1 MKYRKSDNLA
11 IAAVLLFILA
21 IIIGPKTQTFMT
33 ILGVLA
39 LAAIL
44 LTVLLK
50 LFYFFGTF
58 AGGHILV
65 PAEYF
70 QRLKPDGIFPV
81 IYKWHYD
88 FFHTHR
94 HLTRRVDFE
103 RHRNRVL
110 VTDDFRIKHPCTG
123 IQGAAYKR

>member
-21 IIIGPKTQTFMT
+21 IIIGPKTQTYMT

-50 LFYFFGTF
+50 LFYFGRDKY
-58 AGGHILV
+58 V
-65 PAEYF
+65 PSRKRPKEK
-70 QRLKPDGIFPV
+70 KPLYLEDVQPLSAPASAS
-81 IYKWHYD
+81 D
-88 FFHTHR
+88 PDDPQPTHSESS
-94 HLTRRVDFE
+94 H
-103 RHRNRVL
+103 
-110 VTDDFRIKHPCTG
+110 FR
-123 IQGAAYKR
+123 A

>member
-50 LFYFFGTF
+50 LFYFGRDKY
-58 AGGHILV
+58 V
-65 PAEYF
+65 PSRKRPKEK
-70 QRLKPDGIFPV
+70 KPLYLEDVQPLSAPASASDPDDPQPSHGEDVGSEF
-81 IYKWHYD
+81 
-88 FFHTHR
+88 T
-94 HLTRRVDFE
+94 
-103 RHRNRVL
+103 
-110 VTDDFRIKHPCTG
+110 DFR
-123 IQGAAYKR
+123 A

>member
-50 LFYFFGTF
+50 LFYFGRDKY
-58 AGGHILV
+58 V
-65 PAEYF
+65 PSRKRPKEKKSLYLEDVQPLSAPASASDPTDP
-70 QRLKPDGIFPV
+70 QP
-81 IYKWHYD
+81 
-88 FFHTHR
+88 THSESS
-94 HLTRRVDFE
+94 H
-103 RHRNRVL
+103 
-110 VTDDFRIKHPCTG
+110 FR
-123 IQGAAYKR
+123 A

>member
-50 LFYFFGTF
+50 LFYFGRDKY
-58 AGGHILV
+58 V
-65 PAEYF
+65 PSRKRPKEK
-70 QRLKPDGIFPV
+70 KPLYLEDVQPLSAPASASDPDDPQPSLGEDV
-81 IYKWHYD
+81 GSES
-88 FFHTHR
+88 T
-94 HLTRRVDFE
+94 
-103 RHRNRVL
+103 
-110 VTDDFRIKHPCTG
+110 DFR
-123 IQGAAYKR
+123 A

>member
-11 IAAVLLFILA
+11 IATVLLFILA

-50 LFYFFGTF
+50 LFYFGRDKY
-58 AGGHILV
+58 V
-65 PAEYF
+65 PSRKRPKEK
-70 QRLKPDGIFPV
+70 KPLYLEDVQPLSAPEQASEPQKI
-81 IYKWHYD
+81 D
-88 FFHTHR
+88 
-94 HLTRRVDFE
+94 L
-103 RHRNRVL
+103 
-110 VTDDFRIKHPCTG
+110 
-123 IQGAAYKR
+123 

>member
-50 LFYFFGTF
+50 LFYFGRDKY
-58 AGGHILV
+58 V
-65 PAEYF
+65 PSRKRPKEK
-70 QRLKPDGIFPV
+70 KPLYLEDVQPLSAPASASDPDDPQPSHGEDV
-81 IYKWHYD
+81 GSES
-88 FFHTHR
+88 T
-94 HLTRRVDFE
+94 
-103 RHRNRVL
+103 
-110 VTDDFRIKHPCTG
+110 DFR
-123 IQGAAYKR
+123 A

>member
-33 ILGVLA
+33 VLGVLA

-50 LFYFFGTF
+50 LFYFGRDKY
-58 AGGHILV
+58 V
-65 PAEYF
+65 PSRKRPKEK
-70 QRLKPDGIFPV
+70 KPLYLEDVQPLSAPASAS
-81 IYKWHYD
+81 D
-88 FFHTHR
+88 P
-94 HLTRRVDFE
+94 
-103 RHRNRVL
+103 
-110 VTDDFRIKHPCTG
+110 TDPQPARSESSSFR
-123 IQGAAYKR
+123 A